1 MEKVNLEKYFDNTD
15 NKYYDASYLIKILE
29 EILEKSI
36 DNIKEDVK
44 NIKITITRDEI
55 ENFLEKTFQEEDSR
69 LKERIIKQKPGYNF
83 DLENGEPIS
92 MTKGIKLGNIDVTEK
107 FSNIIRSN
115 RYQFIQC
122 KLECF
127 NKYTTIVR
135 NKALQLLNIIEQ
147 IGNRQS
153 ITIKDTLLE
162 LDIQLD
168 ENGNIKREDII
179 RLIKPTIHNIKELV
193 KKTNKANDPS
203 TYLTFKMSNYF
214 LYRDGCFEEDLYP
227 DMSIII
233 NGLFWIY
240 NESKGDVPPSSRQKQ
255 ELNKSKKTLKK
266 LPISPKKITPKDL
279 LWFYNGIQK

>member
-1 MEKVNLEKYFDNTD
+1 MTKLNLENYFDNTD

-55 ENFLEKTFQEEDSR
+55 ENFLEKTFQDEDPK
-69 LKERIIKQKPGYNF
+69 LKEKIERQKTRYNF
-83 DLENGEPIS
+83 NIENNEPVLKTKDIELESINAIERFSDRMKIS
-92 MTKGIKLGNIDVTEK
+92 
-107 FSNIIRSN
+107 
-115 RYQFIQC
+115 RYQFEPYT
-122 KLECF
+122 LEYF

-135 NKALQLLNIIEQ
+135 NKAIQLLNIIEK

-179 RLIKPTIHNIKELV
+179 RLIEPTIHNIEELV

-203 TYLTFKMSNYF
+203 TYLTFKMSKQS
-214 LYRDGCFEEDLYP
+214 LYR
-227 DMSIII
+227 
-233 NGLFWIY
+233 NGLSEEEIY
-240 NESKGDVPPSSRQKQ
+240 PSKVILVKNLYKGNSYGNVPISNRQKQ
-255 ELNKSKKTLKK
+255 ELNEEQEKN
-266 LPISPKKITPKDL
+266 IKKIAKRIL
-279 LWFYNGIQK
+279 GLK

>member
-29 EILEKSI
+29 KILGKSI

-55 ENFLEKTFQEEDSR
+55 KNFLEKTFQEKDSR
-69 LKERIIKQKPGYNF
+69 LKERIIKQKTKYNF

-92 MTKGIKLGNIDVTEK
+92 MPKDIKLGIIDITEK

-115 RYQFIQC
+115 RYQFIQYT
-122 KLECF
+122 LEPL

-179 RLIKPTIHNIKELV
+179 RLIKPTIHNIEELV
-193 KKTNKANDPS
+193 EKTNKANNPS
-203 TYLTFKMSNYF
+203 TYLTFKMSNHF
-214 LYRDGCFEEDLYP
+214 LYRDNCFEEDLYP
-227 DMSIII
+227 AMSIIV
-233 NGLFWIY
+233 NDLFWIY

-255 ELNKSKKTLKK
+255 KLN
-266 LPISPKKITPKDL
+266 
-279 LWFYNGIQK
+279 QKNNVKH